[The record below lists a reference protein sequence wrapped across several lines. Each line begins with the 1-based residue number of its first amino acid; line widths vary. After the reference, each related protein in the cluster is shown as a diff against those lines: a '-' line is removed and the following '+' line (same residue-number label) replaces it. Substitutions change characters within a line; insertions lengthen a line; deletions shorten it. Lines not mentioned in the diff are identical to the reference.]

1 MGRIGYVLV
10 RMVDKI
16 APDTPAIAFGWAD
29 RGGLLFGLEESQV
42 PFQEMVKGTYKD
54 LRGKPDDRYR

>member
-1 MGRIGYVLV
+1 
-10 RMVDKI
+10 MVDKI